1 MIDFDDIES
10 TTVATIKQSVIGDVS
25 DNFLST
31 TATVVA
37 TTTSSDLTTSK
48 EPSGNTET
56 TYSRRINK

>member
-1 MIDFDDIES
+1 MIDSDDIES
-10 TTVATIKQSVIGDVS
+10 TTVATTNQSVIGDVS

-37 TTTSSDLTTSK
+37 TSTSSDLTTSK

-56 TYSRRINK
+56 TYSRRNNK